1 MLRADRSKKRP
12 TDISVWVQC
21 SASQLAAAISQ
32 WLSEPEEFGSLEG
45 LVYGT
50 IRRSSLFVE
59 TEFLSL
65 AQALE
70 SFHRVSTATDMSFA
84 ARSKALLAASH
95 QHQKALIGDDVEQF
109 VVTVR
114 DTRSYFTHVGDKKK
128 PTVVTAMS
136 DLFLLSQKLHAL
148 SGC

>member
-1 MLRADRSKKRP
+1 M
-12 TDISVWVQC
+12 
-21 SASQLAAAISQ
+21 
-32 WLSEPEEFGSLEG
+32 
-45 LVYGT
+45 
-50 IRRSSLFVE
+50 E

-84 ARSKALLAASH
+84 ARTKALLGSISY

-114 DTRSYFTHVGDKKK
+114 DTRNYFTHVGDKKK

-148 SGC
+148 LRLLMLIHIGLPEDQVFEPVLHQSKKWSSW